1 MNRIIVVVDLGHFKA
16 YRVTKGALERVK
28 LELIASYDN
37 IEAHGKLGDKV
48 TDKAGKF
55 AMAGGLKQAGGYGE
69 PHNLTLEI
77 KKRLIKT
84 IAKEISEL
92 IQRESCKIWNLAAAK
107 EINNQIV
114 EYLEPTIKSKL
125 GQNVTA
131 DLTKVK
137 TLDILDHFE

>member
-16 YRVTKGALERVK
+16 YRETKGAVERVK
-28 LELIASYDN
+28 LELIESYDN
-37 IEAHGKLGDKV
+37 IEAHGKLGDKL

-55 AMAGGLKQAGGYGE
+55 AMAGGSKQAGGYGE
-69 PHNLTLEI
+69 PHNLNIEI

-84 IAKEISEL
+84 IAKEISDL
-92 IQRESCKIWNLAAAK
+92 VQRESCKSWNLAAAK

-114 EYLEPTIKSKL
+114 EYLEPAVRSKL

-137 TLDILDHFE
+137 TSEILDHFE